1 MGSDP
6 DGIVRHDDGD
16 ASRPGGSGAEKHK
29 PEATI
34 RGDHAIPESTQ
45 SGFDETVVQGS
56 QFKDLTEQRAPKSM
70 LGEFGRYMIQG
81 KLGEGGM
88 GAVYIAKDT
97 QLDRD
102 IALKIPKFRSDDKA
116 SIEWFYREAR
126 SMATVHHPNL
136 CPVFDVGV
144 IDNIHYIS
152 MAYIEGRPLTDY
164 VKSDKPIQARQ
175 VAVVV
180 RKIAVALEEAHR
192 AGIVHRDL
200 KPDNIM
206 INTRKE
212 PVIMDFGLARREN
225 LNEAQLTKTGQ
236 VIGTPSYMAPEQVE
250 GNKELI
256 GARTDVYALGV
267 IMYQMLCGEL
277 PFKGVVTLVLAKII
291 TEQPPDPSEIKADV
305 DPELEQICLKAKER
319 DPDKRYQSAAELAK
333 DLKKYLA
340 GSPRGDTMH
349 RAKRTAETAKEV
361 TQTDQLDNE
370 YFDAAPAPYSAGEPT
385 DEDQLVDE
393 YEEVD
398 EDEYVPHRS
407 RQKSSA
413 STGKSKSKP
422 KKKKGK
428 GKKKGALA
436 GIDPLWLKVG
446 GGVAACLVTTVL
458 FFMFNG
464 GGDGSPDFK
473 ERRPSGNRP
482 EALGPEEGR
491 RGAARSVQAGD
502 GGGSDDP
509 TAGSAGQSMPELLS
523 VNSIGMRFVP
533 IQAGTFTMGE
543 GETAHQVTL
552 TQAFHLGQHE
562 VTQEQYE
569 KVMGKN
575 PSKFKG
581 KQKNPV
587 EMVSWNDAVEFCRKL
602 SDLPAEKSA
611 GHVYRLPT
619 EAEWEYACRAGTTTK
634 YSFGNSQSELGDYA
648 WHRGNSGKTTHPVGG
663 KKPNPWGLYDM
674 QGNAW
679 EWCSR
684 YSGGRLTGPSS
695 GSLRVIRGGS
705 WDDCSDDC
713 RSAIRYGNSPDYRRD
728 HLGFRVLRSSVK
740 AETASLKGHTDY
752 VGSVSF
758 SPDGKRIASSG
769 GDQTIRLWDASTGE
783 ELHTLK
789 GHTSFVNSVSFSP
802 DGKHIASGGDRTIRL
817 WDASTGEELNT
828 LKGHTGEVLS
838 VSFSPDGKRIAS
850 ASFSEKTI
858 RLWDLA
864 PLSDSKSPR

>member
-45 SGFDETVVQGS
+45 SDFDETVFEGS
-56 QFKDLTEQRAPKSM
+56 QFKGLTEHQPRKSSM

-102 IALKIPKFRSDDKA
+102 IALKIPKFRSDDKV

-164 VKSDKPIQARQ
+164 VKSDKPIKARQ

-212 PVIMDFGLARREN
+212 PVIMDFGLAHREN

-236 VIGTPSYMAPEQVE
+236 VMGTPSYMAPEQVE
-250 GNKELI
+250 GNYKLI
-256 GARTDVYALGV
+256 GPRTDVYALGV

-349 RAKRTAETAKEV
+349 RAKSTAETAKEV
-361 TQTDQLDNE
+361 TQPDQLDNE

-385 DEDQLVDE
+385 DEYQLV
-393 YEEVD
+393 
-398 EDEYVPHRS
+398 DEYVPHRS
-407 RQKSSA
+407 RQKTSA

-509 TAGSAGQSMPELLS
+509 TAGSAGQSIPELLS

-533 IQAGTFTMGE
+533 ISTGTFTMGE
-543 GETAHQVTL
+543 GKTAHQVTL
-552 TQAFHLGQHE
+552 TQAFHLGQHA

-569 KVMGKN
+569 AVMGTN
-575 PSKFKG
+575 PSKSKG
-581 KQKNPV
+581 PQNPV
-587 EMVSWNDAVEFCRKL
+587 VNVSWADAVEFCRKL
-602 SDLPAEKSA
+602 SAMPAEKKA
-611 GHVYRLPT
+611 GYVYRLPT
-619 EAEWEYACRAGTTTK
+619 EAEWEYACRAGTKTT
-634 YSFGNSQSELGDYA
+634 YSFGDSESELGAYA
-648 WHRGNSGKTTHPVGG
+648 WYGNNSGDQQIDALNIWNTDKDNYRKRIFDNNCRTHPVGE

-674 QGNAW
+674 HGNVW
-679 EWCSR
+679 EWCQDW
-684 YSGGRLTGPSS
+684 YGDYPSGAVTDPTGPAS
-695 GSLRVIRGGS
+695 GDS
-705 WDDCSDDC
+705 
-713 RSAIRYGNSPDYRRD
+713 
-728 HLGFRVLRSSVK
+728 RVLRGGAFNSRTS
-740 AETASLKGHTDY
+740 Y
-752 VGSVSF
+752 VRSANRNYNQPDTRYFYYGF
-758 SPDGKRIASSG
+758 RPARTYNLSP
-769 GDQTIRLWDASTGE
+769 
-783 ELHTLK
+783 
-789 GHTSFVNSVSFSP
+789 
-802 DGKHIASGGDRTIRL
+802 
-817 WDASTGEELNT
+817 
-828 LKGHTGEVLS
+828 
-838 VSFSPDGKRIAS
+838 
-850 ASFSEKTI
+850 
-858 RLWDLA
+858 
-864 PLSDSKSPR
+864 

>member
-6 DGIVRHDDGD
+6 DVIVRHDDGD

-45 SGFDETVVQGS
+45 SGFDETVVEGS
-56 QFKDLTEQRAPKSM
+56 QFKGLTEHQPPKSSM

-102 IALKIPKFRSDDKA
+102 IALKIPKFRSDDKV

-175 VAVVV
+175 VAVGV

-250 GNKELI
+250 GNYKLI
-256 GARTDVYALGV
+256 GPRTDVYALGV

-291 TEQPPDPSEIKADV
+291 TEQPPAPSEIKADV

-340 GSPRGDTMH
+340 GLPRGDTMH
-349 RAKRTAETAKEV
+349 RAKSTAETAKEV

-393 YEEVD
+393 YE
-398 EDEYVPHRS
+398 YVPHRY
-407 RQKSSA
+407 RQQTSA
-413 STGKSKSKP
+413 STGKSKSKS

-543 GETAHQVTL
+543 GKTAHKVTL

-575 PSKFKG
+575 PSYFKG
-581 KQKNPV
+581 NQKNPV
-587 EMVSWNDAVEFCRKL
+587 ERVSWDEAVEFCRKFRNCL
-602 SDLPAEKSA
+602 KRSQGAMCI
-611 GHVYRLPT
+611 GYRQ
-619 EAEWEYACRAGTTTK
+619 R
-634 YSFGNSQSELGDYA
+634 
-648 WHRGNSGKTTHPVGG
+648 
-663 KKPNPWGLYDM
+663 
-674 QGNAW
+674 
-679 EWCSR
+679 
-684 YSGGRLTGPSS
+684 
-695 GSLRVIRGGS
+695 
-705 WDDCSDDC
+705 
-713 RSAIRYGNSPDYRRD
+713 
-728 HLGFRVLRSSVK
+728 
-740 AETASLKGHTDY
+740 
-752 VGSVSF
+752 
-758 SPDGKRIASSG
+758 
-769 GDQTIRLWDASTGE
+769 
-783 ELHTLK
+783 
-789 GHTSFVNSVSFSP
+789 
-802 DGKHIASGGDRTIRL
+802 
-817 WDASTGEELNT
+817 
-828 LKGHTGEVLS
+828 
-838 VSFSPDGKRIAS
+838 
-850 ASFSEKTI
+850 
-858 RLWDLA
+858 
-864 PLSDSKSPR
+864 

>member
-45 SGFDETVVQGS
+45 SDFDETVVEGS
-56 QFKDLTEQRAPKSM
+56 QFKGLTEHQRRKSSM

-102 IALKIPKFRSDDKA
+102 IALKIPKFRSDDKV

-175 VAVVV
+175 VAVGV

-236 VIGTPSYMAPEQVE
+236 VMGTPSYMAPEQVE
-250 GNKELI
+250 GNYKLI
-256 GARTDVYALGV
+256 GPRTDVYALGV

-291 TEQPPDPSEIKADV
+291 TEQPPAPSEIKADV

-349 RAKRTAETAKEV
+349 RAKSTAETAKEV
-361 TQTDQLDNE
+361 TQPDQLDNE

-385 DEDQLVDE
+385 DEYQLV
-393 YEEVD
+393 
-398 EDEYVPHRS
+398 DEYVPHRS
-407 RQKSSA
+407 RQKTSA

-509 TAGSAGQSMPELLS
+509 TAGSAGQSIPELLS

-533 IQAGTFTMGE
+533 ISTGTFTMGE
-543 GETAHQVTL
+543 GKTAHQVTL

-569 KVMGKN
+569 SVMGTN
-575 PSKFKG
+575 PSKSKG
-581 KQKNPV
+581 PQNPV
-587 EMVSWNDAVEFCRKL
+587 ENVSWADAVEFCRKL
-602 SDLPAEKSA
+602 SAMPAEKKA
-611 GHVYRLPT
+611 GYVYRLPT
-619 EAEWEYACRAGTTTK
+619 EAEWEYACRAGTKTT
-634 YSFGNSQSELGDYA
+634 YSFGDSESELGAYA
-648 WHRGNSGKTTHPVGG
+648 WYGNNSGDQQIDALNIWNTDKDNYRYRKCLLDNNCRTHPVGE

-674 QGNAW
+674 HGNVW
-679 EWCSR
+679 EWCQDW
-684 YSGGRLTGPSS
+684 YGDYPSGAVTDPTGPAS
-695 GSLRVIRGGS
+695 GDS
-705 WDDCSDDC
+705 
-713 RSAIRYGNSPDYRRD
+713 
-728 HLGFRVLRSSVK
+728 RVLRGGAFNSRTS
-740 AETASLKGHTDY
+740 Y
-752 VGSVSF
+752 VRSANRNYNQPDTRYFYYGF
-758 SPDGKRIASSG
+758 RPARTYNLSP
-769 GDQTIRLWDASTGE
+769 
-783 ELHTLK
+783 
-789 GHTSFVNSVSFSP
+789 
-802 DGKHIASGGDRTIRL
+802 
-817 WDASTGEELNT
+817 
-828 LKGHTGEVLS
+828 
-838 VSFSPDGKRIAS
+838 
-850 ASFSEKTI
+850 
-858 RLWDLA
+858 
-864 PLSDSKSPR
+864 

>member
-29 PEATI
+29 PEAMI

-45 SGFDETVVQGS
+45 FGFDETLVQGS
-56 QFKDLTEQRAPKSM
+56 QIKDLTWQRAPKSM

-250 GNKELI
+250 GNNELI
-256 GARTDVYALGV
+256 GPRTDVYALGV

-393 YEEVD
+393 YEE
-398 EDEYVPHRS
+398 DEYVPHRS
-407 RQKSSA
+407 RQKTSA
-413 STGKSKSKP
+413 STGKSKSKS

-491 RGAARSVQAGD
+491 RGVARSVQAGD

-569 KVMGKN
+569 AVMGTN
-575 PSKFKG
+575 PSKSKG
-581 KQKNPV
+581 PQNPV
-587 EMVSWNDAVEFCRKL
+587 ENVSWADAVEFCRKL
-602 SDLPAEKSA
+602 SELPEEKS
-611 GHVYRLPT
+611 GGYVYRLPT

-634 YSFGNSQSELGDYA
+634 YSFGDSESELGDYA
-648 WHRGNSGKTTHPVGG
+648 WYLKNSGKTTHPVGG
-663 KKPNPWGLYDM
+663 KKPNGWGLYDM
-674 QGNAW
+674 HGNVW
-679 EWCSR
+679 EWCQDW
-684 YSGGRLTGPSS
+684 YDDYPS
-695 GSLRVIRGGS
+695 GSVTDPTGAALGSGRVRRGGS
-705 WDDCSDDC
+705 WDSISVFC
-713 RSAIRYGNSPDYRRD
+713 RSSFRLRYAPDYRD
-728 HLGFRVLRSSVK
+728 FYLGFRVLRSSIK
-740 AETASLKGHTDY
+740 
-752 VGSVSF
+752 
-758 SPDGKRIASSG
+758 
-769 GDQTIRLWDASTGE
+769 
-783 ELHTLK
+783 
-789 GHTSFVNSVSFSP
+789 
-802 DGKHIASGGDRTIRL
+802 
-817 WDASTGEELNT
+817 
-828 LKGHTGEVLS
+828 
-838 VSFSPDGKRIAS
+838 
-850 ASFSEKTI
+850 
-858 RLWDLA
+858 
-864 PLSDSKSPR
+864 

>member
-1 MGSDP
+1 MASDP
-6 DGIVRHDDGD
+6 DVIVRHDDGD

-45 SGFDETVVQGS
+45 SDFDETVVEGS
-56 QFKDLTEQRAPKSM
+56 QFKGLTEHQPPKSSM

-225 LNEAQLTKTGQ
+225 LNEAQLSKTGQ

-250 GNKELI
+250 GNNELI
-256 GARTDVYALGV
+256 GPRTDVYALGV

-291 TEQPPDPSEIKADV
+291 TEQPPAPSEIKADV

-349 RAKRTAETAKEV
+349 RAKSTAETAKEV

-393 YEEVD
+393 Y
-398 EDEYVPHRS
+398 VPHRS
-407 RQKSSA
+407 RQKTSA
-413 STGKSKSKP
+413 STGKSKSKS

-533 IQAGTFTMGE
+533 ISTGTFTMGE
-543 GETAHQVTL
+543 GKTAHQVTL

-569 KVMGKN
+569 AVMGTN
-575 PSKFKG
+575 PSKSKG
-581 KQKNPV
+581 PQNPV
-587 EMVSWNDAVEFCRKL
+587 ENVSWADAVEFCRKL
-602 SDLPAEKSA
+602 SAMPAEKKA
-611 GHVYRLPT
+611 GYVYRLPT
-619 EAEWEYACRAGTTTK
+619 EAEWEYACRAGTKTT
-634 YSFGNSQSELGDYA
+634 YSFGDSESELGAYA
-648 WHRGNSGKTTHPVGG
+648 WYGNNSGDQQIDALNIWNTDQDNYGKRLLDNNCRTHRVGE
-663 KKPNPWGLYDM
+663 KKPNAWGLYEMD
-674 QGNAW
+674 GNVS
-679 EWCSR
+679 EWC
-684 YSGGRLTGPSS
+684 
-695 GSLRVIRGGS
+695 
-705 WDDCSDDC
+705 
-713 RSAIRYGNSPDYRRD
+713 
-728 HLGFRVLRSSVK
+728 
-740 AETASLKGHTDY
+740 
-752 VGSVSF
+752 
-758 SPDGKRIASSG
+758 
-769 GDQTIRLWDASTGE
+769 
-783 ELHTLK
+783 
-789 GHTSFVNSVSFSP
+789 
-802 DGKHIASGGDRTIRL
+802 
-817 WDASTGEELNT
+817 
-828 LKGHTGEVLS
+828 
-838 VSFSPDGKRIAS
+838 
-850 ASFSEKTI
+850 
-858 RLWDLA
+858 
-864 PLSDSKSPR
+864 

>member
-1 MGSDP
+1 MASDP
-6 DGIVRHDDGD
+6 DVIVRHDDGD

-102 IALKIPKFRSDDKA
+102 IALKIPKFRSDDKVA
-116 SIEWFYREAR
+116 IEWFYREAR

-164 VKSDKPIQARQ
+164 VKSDKPIKARQ

-250 GNKELI
+250 GNYKLI
-256 GARTDVYALGV
+256 GPRTDVYALGV

-291 TEQPPDPSEIKADV
+291 TEQPPAPSEIKADV

-393 YEEVD
+393 Y
-398 EDEYVPHRS
+398 VPHRY
-407 RQKSSA
+407 RQQTSA
-413 STGKSKSKP
+413 STGKSKSKS

-509 TAGSAGQSMPELLS
+509 TAGSAGQSIPELLS

-533 IQAGTFTMGE
+533 ISTGTFTMGE
-543 GETAHQVTL
+543 GKTAHQVTL

-569 KVMGKN
+569 AVMGTN
-575 PSKFKG
+575 PSKSKG
-581 KQKNPV
+581 PQNPV
-587 EMVSWNDAVEFCRKL
+587 ENVSWADAVEFCRKL
-602 SDLPAEKSA
+602 SAMPAEKKA
-611 GHVYRLPT
+611 GYVYRLPT
-619 EAEWEYACRAGTTTK
+619 EAEWEYACRAGTKTT
-634 YSFGNSQSELGDYA
+634 YSFGDSESELGAYA
-648 WHRGNSGKTTHPVGG
+648 WYGNNSGDQQIDALNIWNTDEDNYFDRLSENNCRTHPVGG
-663 KKPNPWGLYDM
+663 KKPNGWGLYDM
-674 QGNAW
+674 HGNVY
-679 EWCSR
+679 EWCQDWGGD
-684 YSGGRLTGPSS
+684 YPSGSVTDPTGPAS
-695 GSLRVIRGGS
+695 GDRRLLRGGS
-705 WDDCSDDC
+705 YTDHSSLV
-713 RSAIRYGNSPDYRRD
+713 RSALRFYSARPVNRIFNI
-728 HLGFRVLRSSVK
+728 GFRLAR
-740 AETASLKGHTDY
+740 T
-752 VGSVSF
+752 
-758 SPDGKRIASSG
+758 
-769 GDQTIRLWDASTGE
+769 QRL
-783 ELHTLK
+783 
-789 GHTSFVNSVSFSP
+789 VP
-802 DGKHIASGGDRTIRL
+802 
-817 WDASTGEELNT
+817 
-828 LKGHTGEVLS
+828 
-838 VSFSPDGKRIAS
+838 
-850 ASFSEKTI
+850 
-858 RLWDLA
+858 
-864 PLSDSKSPR
+864 